1 MTTATAAPAKER
13 SNGKAPGRYYR
24 TGMSYE
30 ELFDMYPTERSAEK
44 WFEDQRWGK
53 VGLYC
58 PRCGCVDRCKKT
70 PKQSMPYWCGACRRR
85 FSVRIGTLLERSH
98 VPYRKWVVAI
108 YLHLSNLKGVS
119 SVKLAR
125 YLKVTQKTAWFM
137 LHRIREAFE
146 NQTPFKMV
154 GPVEIDESYFGG
166 LERNKHLDK
175 KLNAGRGT
183 VGKTAVVGIKDRQT
197 KEIRAQVV
205 PDTKADTLQGFVIA
219 HTKKRAIKYTDENA
233 AYEGLDT
240 HQAVSHGTGEY
251 VRRQV
256 HINGMESFWAMM
268 KRGFH
273 GVYHRMSIAH
283 LHRYVAEFSGRHNI
297 RDKDTVDQIQDVFAG
312 MIGKRLMYAHLI
324 EKAEPEGEEGPPPE
338 TS

>member
-44 WFEDQRWGK
+44 WLEEQRWGK

-58 PRCGCVDRCKKT
+58 PRCGCVDRCTKT

-125 YLKVTQKTAWFM
+125 DLKVTQKTAWFM
-137 LHRIREAFE
+137 LHRIRRRS
-146 NQTPFKMV
+146 K
-154 GPVEIDESYFGG
+154 I
-166 LERNKHLDK
+166 
-175 KLNAGRGT
+175 KLRSRWSAGRLFELW
-183 VGKTAVVGIKDRQT
+183 R
-197 KEIRAQVV
+197 
-205 PDTKADTLQGFVIA
+205 
-219 HTKKRAIKYTDENA
+219 
-233 AYEGLDT
+233 
-240 HQAVSHGTGEY
+240 
-251 VRRQV
+251 
-256 HINGMESFWAMM
+256 
-268 KRGFH
+268 FH
-273 GVYHRMSIAH
+273 GFSLLRMVRQMFVDPVVDPGYISPH
-283 LHRYVAEFSGRHNI
+283 KGQKCKNHN
-297 RDKDTVDQIQDVFAG
+297 
-312 MIGKRLMYAHLI
+312 RLSRWIFEDYKKSH
-324 EKAEPEGEEGPPPE
+324 
-338 TS
+338 